1 MIEKLKCYFD
11 LAIQKPVYLCSML
24 LDPRIKT
31 NLLTPEVLTLLKL
44 SQQEILVMF
53 KGEAE
58 KFFKNRYNDNEKS
71 QDDNDGNCKN
81 TMKSSLFK
89 KKKKKIT
96 SLDGEVEFY
105 LGSDCED
112 ESYEPLV
119 YWKANFNH
127 LPTLASMAQSY
138 LSVPASSAPTE

>member
-11 LAIQKPVYLCSML
+11 LAIQKPVYLCLML

-58 KFFKNRYNDNEKS
+58 KFFKNQYNDNEKS

-89 KKKKKIT
+89 KK
-96 SLDGEVEFY
+96 EE
-105 LGSDCED
+105 E
-112 ESYEPLV
+112 
-119 YWKANFNH
+119 NH
-127 LPTLASMAQSY
+127 FA
-138 LSVPASSAPTE
+138 